1 LPSIKP
7 PTMRVSVRME
17 KRALANN
24 RWFSHQWQVRGIEMA
39 GVPEEAV
46 VESQV
51 FEGFDV
57 CLYPDEAEG
66 YFLNSASGDPQA
78 FVMWRIDEAEAEGA
92 AIPKVVTLSYN
103 EAARLMDA
111 QEKVD
116 AVPLPPAMCAWL
128 ADYVAA
134 NYKPEPKKKRIKTS
148 FLAPRDK
155 GAL

>member
-1 LPSIKP
+1 
-7 PTMRVSVRME
+7 MRVSVRME

-24 RWFSHQWQVRGIEMA
+24 RWFSHQWQVQGIEMA
-39 GVPEEAV
+39 DAAHEVIADRPL
-46 VESQV
+46 
-51 FEGFDV
+51 FDGFDV

-66 YFLNSASGDPQA
+66 YFLNASSGDPKA
-78 FVMWRIDEAEAEGA
+78 FVMWRIDEAEAGGA

-116 AVPLPPAMCAWL
+116 AVPLPPVMGAWL

-134 NYKPEPKKKRIKTS
+134 NYKPEPKKKRIKAS

-155 GAL
+155 GRL

>member
-1 LPSIKP
+1 
-7 PTMRVSVRME
+7 ME

-24 RWFSHQWQVRGIEMA
+24 RWFSHQWQVQGIAMDGA
-39 GVPEEAV
+39 PQAAQAAV
-46 VESQV
+46 TDSLV

-57 CLYPDEAEG
+57 SLHPDEAEG
-66 YFLNSASGDPQA
+66 YFLNTSSGDPKA
-78 FVMWRIDEAEAEGA
+78 FVMWRIEEAEAEGA

-116 AVPLPPAMCAWL
+116 AVPLPPPMCAWL

-134 NYKPEPKKKRIKTS
+134 NYKPEPKKKRVKAS
-148 FLAPRDK
+148 FLAPREK
-155 GAL
+155 GSL

>member
-1 LPSIKP
+1 
-7 PTMRVSVRME
+7 MRVSVRME

-24 RWFSHQWQVRGIEMA
+24 RWFSHQWQVRDIAMA
-39 GVPEEAV
+39 GVPQEAV
-46 VESQV
+46 ADSPI

-57 CLYPDEAEG
+57 SLYPDEAEG
-66 YFLNSASGDPQA
+66 YFLNTASGDPKA
-78 FVMWRIDEAEAEGA
+78 FVMWRIDEAEADGA

-116 AVPLPPAMCAWL
+116 AVPLPREMCAWL

-134 NYKPEPKKKRIKTS
+134 NYKPTPKKKRIKAS
-148 FLAPRDK
+148 FVAPRDK

>member
-1 LPSIKP
+1 
-7 PTMRVSVRME
+7 MRVSVRME

-24 RWFSHQWQVRGIEMA
+24 RWFSHQWQVQGIAMA
-39 GVPEEAV
+39 GVPHDALAECP
-46 VESQV
+46 V

-57 CLYPDEAEG
+57 SLYPDEAEG
-66 YFLNSASGDPQA
+66 YFLNAFSGDPKA
-78 FVMWRIDEAEAEGA
+78 FVMWRIEEAEAEGA

-116 AVPLPPAMCAWL
+116 AVPLPPLMSAWL

-134 NYKPEPKKKRIKTS
+134 NYKPEPKKKRVKAS
-148 FLAPRDK
+148 FVAPRDK
-155 GAL
+155 GGL

>member
-1 LPSIKP
+1 
-7 PTMRVSVRME
+7 ME

-24 RWFSHQWQVRGIEMA
+24 RWFSHQWQVGGVEMTGA
-39 GVPEEAV
+39 PHDEVPE
-46 VESQV
+46 SRV

-66 YFLNSASGDPQA
+66 YFLNSASGDPKA
-78 FVMWRIDEAEAEGA
+78 FVMWRIDEAEADGA

-116 AVPLPPAMCAWL
+116 AVPLPPLMCAWL

-134 NYKPEPKKKRIKTS
+134 NYKPEPKKKRVKAS
-148 FLAPRDK
+148 FLAPREK
-155 GAL
+155 GSL

>member
-1 LPSIKP
+1 MKP
-7 PTMRVSVRME
+7 PTVSVSVRME

-24 RWFSHQWQVRGIEMA
+24 RWFSHQWLVQGIDLADAVQDAHPDVR
-39 GVPEEAV
+39 
-46 VESQV
+46 V
-51 FEGFDV
+51 FAGFDV
-57 CLYPDEAEG
+57 SLHADEAEG
-66 YFLNSASGDPQA
+66 YFLNTSSGAPKA

-116 AVPLPPAMCAWL
+116 AVALPPVLCAWL

-134 NYKPEPKKKRIKTS
+134 NYKPEPKKKRIKAS
-148 FLAPRDK
+148 FVAPRDK
-155 GAL
+155 GIL

>member
-1 LPSIKP
+1 MKP

-17 KRALANN
+17 RRALANN
-24 RWFSHQWQVRGIEMA
+24 RWFSHQWQVRDIEMTGA
-39 GVPEEAV
+39 PRDEVA
-46 VESQV
+46 ESHV

-66 YFLNSASGDPQA
+66 YFLNSASGDPKA
-78 FVMWRIDEAEAEGA
+78 FVMWRIDEAEADGA

-116 AVPLPPAMCAWL
+116 AVPLPPLMCAWL

-134 NYKPEPKKKRIKTS
+134 NYKPEPKKKRVKAS
-148 FLAPRDK
+148 FAAPREK